1 VAKLAPED
9 NSISVLA
16 RALAESSP
24 DAEAISGDGDR
35 LNYASLYT
43 SSEALAAGLW
53 EMGLRAGDVVS
64 FQLPNWI
71 ETAILNIAA
80 SRIGLVCNP
89 IVSIYRDAEV
99 RAILFDARSRC
110 LFVPGVWRG
119 YDYAAMAA
127 RLWPDLPD
135 LQHIVTVR
143 ASAEDAVRFAD
154 LLAAGE
160 GRCVLGEPA
169 RADDLKLL
177 LFTSGT
183 TGRAKGVRH
192 SHRSLTAP
200 LLRALKRWELRDGDA
215 ILMPS
220 PVTHVTGYCCGLELP
235 FTLNTRTVLMERWN
249 ADAAIDLIEGES
261 IAATVGA
268 TPFLEELVDAAER
281 KQTRLA
287 SFKIFACG
295 GASVPPAL
303 INRANAALDGQCFRV
318 YGASEAPL
326 VTYGATSNDAP
337 HVAATTDGKNNG
349 YEIRIVDAQ
358 GAPVAHDHE
367 GEILVRGAGLFL
379 GYSDPQSNAVAFTA
393 DGFFRTGD
401 LGQWVDD
408 DALVITGRKK
418 DLIIRGGENISARE
432 IEDALLHDQRIRDA
446 AAVAMPHERLG
457 ETVGLFVVLA
467 PHASGLTLSEVAAIL
482 EGAGLARQKFP
493 ERMIVLEDLP
503 KTPSGKVR
511 KDRLRELIAS

>member
-1 VAKLAPED
+1 MVLLAPED
-9 NSISVLA
+9 SSVSVLA
-16 RALAESSP
+16 RALAESRP
-24 DAEAISGDGDR
+24 EVEAISGDGDR
-35 LNYASLYT
+35 LTYAALHA
-43 SSEALAAGLW
+43 SSEALAAGLLDL
-53 EMGLRAGDVVS
+53 GLRAGDVVS

-89 IVSIYRDAEV
+89 IVPIYRDAEM

-110 LFVPGVWRG
+110 LFGPGIWRD

-127 RLWPDLPD
+127 RLKPDLPD

-143 ASAEDAVRFAD
+143 ASAEGALGFAD

-160 GRCVLGEPA
+160 GRRVEAEPS
-169 RADDLKLL
+169 RVDDLKLL

-200 LLRALKRWELRDGDA
+200 VLRALKRWGLGDGDA
-215 ILMPS
+215 LIMPS

-249 ADAAIDLIEGES
+249 ADAAVELIEREA

-281 KQTRLA
+281 KQTRLP

-303 INRANAALDGQCFRV
+303 INRANAALDGHSFRV

-326 VTYGATSNDAP
+326 VTHGARPNDLP
-337 HVAATTDGKNNG
+337 RVAADTDGRNNG
-349 YEIRIVDAQ
+349 YEIRIVDPG
-358 GAPVAHDHE
+358 GAPVRRGLE

-379 GYSDPQSNAVAFTA
+379 GYSEPQFNSAAFTA
-393 DGFFRTGD
+393 DGFFQTGD
-401 LGQWVDD
+401 LGQWIDD

-432 IEDALLHDQRIRDA
+432 IEEALLHDPRIREA

-457 ETVGLFVVLA
+457 ETVGLFVVVA
-467 PHASGLTLSEVAAIL
+467 PEAGGLTLSDVTAIL
-482 EGAGLARQKFP
+482 KGAGLARQKFP
-493 ERMIVLEDLP
+493 ERVVVVESLP

-511 KDRLRELIAS
+511 KDRLREMIAS